1 VKTSGNAGALQWL
14 VLSVLAASLHQTRHL
29 VLGELNLA
37 ATERR
42 KTDVGN
48 LERECE
54 EDEET
59 NVRGR
64 KVGKIAP
71 RSSSC

>member
-1 VKTSGNAGALQWL
+1 MKIQHTHVKTSGNAGALQWL

-48 LERECE
+48 LEL
-54 EDEET
+54 
-59 NVRGR
+59 VGGGR
-64 KVGKIAP
+64 HSGGLF
-71 RSSSC
+71 